1 MLFISLTIASSQ
13 HQTTLPP
20 PTQDQIRTC
29 SNPIPSRS
37 HSPLFF
43 LPYLFLSPLPPRS
56 RTSSTNKAATTL
68 HSYTPLLHLN
78 LGSLFHTN
86 RFLPIS
92 LCAQSEDVY
101 PCSLYTDIRATAT
114 VRTTRVYICP
124 PARRGGQRFN
134 KKFVS
139 FSPFLLCVLD
149 IHLRG
154 TTVHIRLCRRLTLR
168 LRPSPP
174 LLPLPSCFPLCS

>member
-1 MLFISLTIASSQ
+1 VFQSHSFP
-13 HQTTLPP
+13 LP
-20 PTQDQIRTC
+20 
-29 SNPIPSRS
+29 
-37 HSPLFF
+37 SPLFF

-68 HSYTPLLHLN
+68 HSYAPLLHLN

-86 RFLPIS
+86 GFLPIS

-139 FSPFLLCVLD
+139 FFSISLVCSRHSSSWNYCPHPTLPASHPPSQADSASSSPFLLLSPLFMTTSPLSRSCSYLQH
-149 IHLRG
+149 HLSQ
-154 TTVHIRLCRRLTLR
+154 T
-168 LRPSPP
+168 SD
-174 LLPLPSCFPLCS
+174 